1 MDKLMKRY
9 HPPGTPPGTLIRR
22 RERRKPAPPRILLV
36 DYDAAQL
43 NQVEDPTPAQY
54 AQARER
60 LSTVTWVHV
69 AGHPDVEHLQQLGT
83 ALGLHALA
91 LEDVLNTGQRPKT
104 ERFDGQLFVIASLP
118 VTEGNAVR
126 TEQVSLFLA
135 DRLVVSFHEGA
146 GEIFEPVRQRLRDGV
161 GWLRDRKADALLYA
175 LIDLV
180 IDHGFPVLEQ
190 LGEQID
196 ALETE
201 ILRAAD
207 RQSLRTLHRMKRALL
222 TLRRMLWPQRE
233 VLNGLLA
240 EHQGL
245 VGEGT
250 KVYLRDCY
258 DHTMQIMDLI
268 ETYRDMTAS
277 LLDIYLSSVSVRLN
291 ETMRVLT
298 VIATI
303 FIPPTFLASVYGM
316 NFDRNAGPWNMP
328 ELAWAYGYPALW
340 VAMLLTMLGMLA
352 YFKRKKWF

>member
-9 HPPGTPPGTLIRR
+9 HPPGTPPGTLTGRV
-22 RERRKPAPPRILLV
+22 ERLKPAPARITLL
-36 DYDAAQL
+36 DYDATQLDEVVDATSAQC
-43 NQVEDPTPAQY
+43 AQS
-54 AQARER
+54 RER
-60 LSTVTWVHV
+60 ASTTTWVHV
-69 AGHPDVEHLQQLGT
+69 AGHPDVEQLRALGS

-118 VTEGNAVR
+118 LTEGHTVR

-135 DRLVVSFHEGA
+135 DNLVVSFHEGA
-146 GEIFEPVRQRLRDGV
+146 PEIFEPVRQRLRDGAS
-161 GWLRDRKADALLYA
+161 WLRSRKADALLYT
-175 LIDLV
+175 LLDLV

-190 LGEQID
+190 LGEHIY
-196 ALETE
+196 ALEAD

-207 RQSLRTLHRMKRALL
+207 RRSLRTLHRLKRALL
-222 TLRRMLWPQRE
+222 NLRRMLWPQRE

-240 EHQGL
+240 EGQGL
-245 VGEGT
+245 VSEGT
-250 KVYLRDCY
+250 KLYLRDCY
-258 DHTMQIMDLI
+258 DHTIQVMDLI

-340 VAMLLTMLGMLA
+340 AAMLLTMLGMLV